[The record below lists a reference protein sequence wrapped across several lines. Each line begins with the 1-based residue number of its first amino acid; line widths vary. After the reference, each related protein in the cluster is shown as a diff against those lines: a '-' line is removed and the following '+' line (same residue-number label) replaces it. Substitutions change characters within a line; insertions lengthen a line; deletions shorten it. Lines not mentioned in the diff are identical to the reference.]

1 MLLNEKITIIRKMN
15 NLSQERFAE
24 ELGVSRQTISK
35 WETGNVV
42 PDVGMLTNIADYYNI
57 TLDQLVRDE
66 YELPMAKDVEKV
78 VDTTPSIKIDK
89 FDLSKY
95 LGKVCDISMN
105 SFRYSVI
112 RNAKIV
118 GMWNGMVCFEK
129 KNSYGYFNARKSLGI
144 LVKSQEDYIPHNRME
159 CGKCTAYVNKG
170 NYYGGHTYMFSCIE
184 DISENGLKIR
194 TGEFISEV
202 SFDDLSVIQMKSKI
216 NK

>member
-1 MLLNEKITIIRKMN
+1 MN

-105 SFRYSVI
+105 SFSV
-112 RNAKIV
+112 
-118 GMWNGMVCFEK
+118 
-129 KNSYGYFNARKSLGI
+129 
-144 LVKSQEDYIPHNRME
+144 
-159 CGKCTAYVNKG
+159 
-170 NYYGGHTYMFSCIE
+170 
-184 DISENGLKIR
+184 
-194 TGEFISEV
+194 
-202 SFDDLSVIQMKSKI
+202 SVRR
-216 NK
+216 

>member
-1 MLLNEKITIIRKMN
+1 MLLNEKIKIIRKMN

-24 ELGVSRQTISK
+24 ELSVSRQTISK

-42 PDVGMLTNIADYYNI
+42 PDVGMLTRIANYYNI

-66 YELPMAKDVEKV
+66 YELPMAKAVEEV
-78 VDTTPSIKIDK
+78 VDTTTPTKIDN
-89 FDLSKY
+89 FNIDKY

-118 GMWNGMVCFEK
+118 GMINGMVCFEK
-129 KNSYGYFNARKSLGI
+129 KNSYGYFNAKKSLGI
-144 LVKSQEDYIPHNRME
+144 LCKSQEDYIPHNRME
-159 CGKCTAYVNKG
+159 YGKCTAYVNKG
-170 NYYGGHTYMFSCIE
+170 NYYGGHTYMFSCIK
-184 DISENGLKIR
+184 DISEKGLKIK
-194 TGEFISEV
+194 TGKFTSEV
-202 SFDDLSVIQMKSKI
+202 SYDDLSVIQMKSKI